1 VPIAAAFASNF
12 SSLFGELSKA
22 LAYFFAQASISD
34 RGSVSMSMLQS
45 DEFGF
50 MPPDDR
56 LPLIFLR
63 EQRRELVLA
72 LSEARGKISREKIYE
87 IAAIQQAIR
96 AIETVIAE

>member
-1 VPIAAAFASNF
+1 
-12 SSLFGELSKA
+12 
-22 LAYFFAQASISD
+22 
-34 RGSVSMSMLQS
+34 MSMLQN

-63 EQRRELVLA
+63 ERRRELVLG